1 MTDRGDNHPHSGRK
15 GIYLGPVAFE
25 MRLGVPRVETHQ
37 QGSGVNRKYPHR
49 QFLPL
54 LATRGGGIWS
64 IYFCNVLLT
73 KGDVRDMNQATA
85 HR

>member
-1 MTDRGDNHPHSGRK
+1 MTDRGNNHPHSGQK

-25 MRLGVPRVETHQ
+25 MRLGVLRVETHQ

-54 LATRGGGIWS
+54 LATRGGAAYGRS
-64 IYFCNVLLT
+64 TYAMCYSL
-73 KGDVRDMNQATA
+73 RATCET
-85 HR
+85 